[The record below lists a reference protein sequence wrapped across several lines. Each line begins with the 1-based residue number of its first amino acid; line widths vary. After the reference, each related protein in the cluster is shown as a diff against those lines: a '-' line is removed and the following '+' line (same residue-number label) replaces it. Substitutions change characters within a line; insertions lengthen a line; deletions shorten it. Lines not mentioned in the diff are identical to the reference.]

1 MLNIS
6 GLIDNIKK
14 YFVKGH
20 ARDKLI
26 KKNILFSYVYKA
38 LDICLG
44 FLLVPLVLSY
54 LNEEQY
60 GVWLLLFS
68 LTGYFSFM
76 DVGLSHGLRNKFAEA
91 KAKDEVEKLRYYVST
106 TYALLAIIGSVFFI
120 VFFIVNSFV
129 NWERILNTKII
140 LNDDLATLSLFVFGA
155 FSLQFVFKII
165 LTILTADQRPSIIN
179 LQGFLIKCLQ
189 VATILV
195 LIKFTEGSLLM
206 LGAAFS
212 MIPIVSLIGLTI
224 YYFNKDYKYIR
235 PKMAY
240 IDFSYLKDIMNVGI
254 KFFFITVAAIVL
266 FSTDNLIITQL
277 YGPEQVTPYQIAN
290 KYFGMSLMLFAIIVQ
305 PLWSA
310 VTDAFH
316 KDDFDWIKNTMKKMT
331 KIWLLF
337 SAGTLFMLIISP
349 YFFKIWL
356 GDKVHISLTLSF
368 FWFVFIV
375 IQSYNM
381 IYTYFINGVG
391 KLKVQL
397 YITLFSILF
406 NIPASIFL
414 AKTLNMGVSGV
425 IMATTIS
432 MLLSAVVK
440 TIQYN
445 KIINLRAHG
454 VWNK

>member
-1 MLNIS
+1 MFNIS
-6 GLIDNIKK
+6 GFIDNIKK

-20 ARDKLI
+20 SRDKLI
-26 KKNILFSYVYKA
+26 KKNILLSYIYKA
-38 LDICLG
+38 LDISLG

-106 TYALLAIIGSVFFI
+106 TYAILAIIGSAFFL

-140 LNDDLATLSLFVFGA
+140 LNDDLSILSLFVFGA

-189 VATILV
+189 VTTILI

-224 YYFNKDYKYIR
+224 YYFSKDYKYIR
-235 PKMAY
+235 PKITY
-240 IDFSYLKDIMNVGI
+240 VDFSYLKDIMNVGI

-316 KDDFDWIKNTMKKMT
+316 KDDFDWIKNTMKKMN

-356 GDKVHISLTLSF
+356 GDKVHISFTLSF

-432 MLLSAVVK
+432 MLLSAVIK

>member
-1 MLNIS
+1 MPNSS
-6 GLIDNIKK
+6 GLINKLK
-14 YFVKGH
+14 EYFLKGH
-20 ARDKLI
+20 QRDKLI
-26 KKNILFSYVYKA
+26 KKNILFSYVYKG
-38 LDICLG
+38 LDISLG

-76 DVGLSHGLRNKFAEA
+76 DVGLSHGLRNKYAEA
-91 KAKDEVEKLRYYVST
+91 KAKNEIEKLRYYVST
-106 TYALLAIIGSVFFI
+106 TYALLVIISSIFFVI
-120 VFFIVNSFV
+120 FLIVNSFV

-140 LNDDLATLSLFVFGA
+140 LNEDLTILALFVFGA
-155 FSLQFVFKII
+155 FSLQFVLKII
-165 LTILTADQRPSIIN
+165 ITILTAEQRPSIIN

-189 VATILV
+189 VATILL
-195 LIKFTEGSLLM
+195 LIAFTEGSLLI

-212 MIPIVSLIGLTI
+212 MIPIVSLLGLTI
-224 YYFNKDYKYIR
+224 YYFSKDYKYIR
-235 PKMAY
+235 PKITY
-240 IDFSYLKDIMNVGI
+240 IDFSYLKDLMNVGI
-254 KFFFITVAAIVL
+254 KFFIITVAAIVL

-290 KYFGMSLMLFAIIVQ
+290 KYFGITLMLFAIIVQ

-310 VTDAFH
+310 VTDAYH
-316 KDDFDWIKNTMKKMT
+316 QDDFDWIKKSMKKMN
-331 KIWLLF
+331 KMWLFF
-337 SAGTLFMLIISP
+337 SLGSLFMLIISP
-349 YFFKIWL
+349 FFFKLWL
-356 GDKVHISLTLSF
+356 GDKVEISFTLSF
-368 FWFVFIV
+368 FWFIFVV

-391 KLKVQL
+391 KLRVQL
-397 YITLFSILF
+397 YITLFSITF

-414 AKTLNMGVSGV
+414 AKTLDMGVSGV

-432 MLLSAVVK
+432 MLLSAVIK
-440 TIQYN
+440 TIQYK
-445 KIINLRAHG
+445 KIINLTAEG

>member
-1 MLNIS
+1 MPNIS
-6 GLIDNIKK
+6 SFIDKLK
-14 YFVKGH
+14 EYFAKGH
-20 ARDKLI
+20 SRDKLI

-38 LDICLG
+38 LDISLG
-44 FLLVPLVLSY
+44 FLLVPLILNY

-91 KAKDEVEKLRYYVST
+91 KAKDEFEKLRYYVST
-106 TYALLAIIGSVFFI
+106 TYALLAIIGVVFFI

-129 NWERILNTKII
+129 NWERILNTKIM
-140 LNDDLATLSLFVFGA
+140 LNEDLSILSLFVFGA

-179 LQGFLIKCLQ
+179 LQSFLIKCLQ
-189 VATILV
+189 VTTILI
-195 LIKFTEGSLLM
+195 LIRFTEGSLLM

-212 MIPIVSLIGLTI
+212 MIPVVSLIGLTI
-224 YYFNKDYKYIR
+224 YYFSKDYKYIR

-240 IDFSYLKDIMNVGI
+240 IDFSYLKDIMNVGV

-316 KDDFDWIKNTMKKMT
+316 KDDFNWIRNTMKKMN

-337 SAGTLFMLIISP
+337 SAGTLVMLIISP

-356 GDKVHISLTLSF
+356 GDKVHISFTLSF

-375 IQSYNM
+375 TQSYNM

-397 YITLFSILF
+397 YITTFSIIF

-414 AKTLNMGVSGV
+414 AKTLSMGVSGV

-432 MLLSAVVK
+432 MLLSAVIK

-445 KIINLRAHG
+445 KIINLRASG

>member
-1 MLNIS
+1 MSDKPSFINKLKE
-6 GLIDNIKK
+6 LL
-14 YFVKGH
+14 FKGH
-20 ARDKLI
+20 QRDKLI
-26 KKNILFSYVYKA
+26 KKNILFSYLFKG
-38 LDICLG
+38 LDITLG
-44 FLLVPLVLSY
+44 FLLVPLILNY

-91 KAKDEVEKLRYYVST
+91 KAKNEVEKLRYYVST
-106 TYALLAIIGSVFFI
+106 TYALLAIIGSLFFVVFLL
-120 VFFIVNSFV
+120 VNSFV
-129 NWERILNTKII
+129 NWERILNTSII
-140 LNDDLATLSLFVFGA
+140 SNDDLSILALFVFGA

-165 LTILTADQRPSIIN
+165 MTILTADQRPSIIN

-189 VATILV
+189 VATILI
-195 LIKFTEGSLLM
+195 LINFTKGSLLT

-212 MIPIVSLIGLTI
+212 LIPIVSLLGLTI
-224 YYFNKDYKYIR
+224 YYFTKDYKYIR
-235 PKMAY
+235 PKITY
-240 IDFSYLKDIMNVGI
+240 IDFSYLKDIMNVGV

-316 KDDFDWIKNTMKKMT
+316 KDDFDWMRNTMKKMNR
-331 KIWLLF
+331 IWLLF
-337 SAGTLFMLIISP
+337 SVGTLFMLIISP
-349 YFFKIWL
+349 YFFKLWL
-356 GDKVHISLTLSF
+356 GDKVYISFTLSF
-368 FWFVFIV
+368 FWFLFVV

-397 YITLFSILF
+397 YITAFSIIF

-414 AKTLNMGVSGV
+414 AKTLHMGVSGV
-425 IMATTIS
+425 ILATTIS
-432 MLLSAVVK
+432 MLLSAVIK

-445 KIINLRAHG
+445 KIINLRANG